1 MSIFPACL
9 LRSRCA
15 RFYQVSG
22 VTGQARAGCQA
33 HRHRGGH
40 DPAQRTADVREER
53 SRSLRTSCY
62 SPVLTVAF
70 VDVVQNFK
78 YACTA
83 FDGLVEVEN
92 EMRRVF
98 QHDVPG
104 QRRLQRWPMRLQLVD
119 HALAITGAE
128 SAHENLCAL
137 KSGGNIDSINADQ
150 RPVEI
155 DFARNDAA

>member
-9 LRSRCA
+9 LRSRRA
-15 RFYQVSG
+15 RFYQVSE

-53 SRSLRTSCY
+53 GRSLRTWCY
-62 SPVLTVAF
+62 SLVLAVAF
-70 VDVVQNFK
+70 AEVVQNFK

-104 QRRLQRWPMRLQLVD
+104 QCRLQRRPMRLQFVD
-119 HALAITGAE
+119 HAFAIVGAE
-128 SAHENLCAL
+128 TAHENVRPLNI
-137 KSGGNIDSINADQ
+137 GGDINSVNAVQ
-150 RPVEI
+150 WSLEI
-155 DFARNDAA
+155 DLVP